1 MKVGGNMLILIL
13 KLIIDLIFFDKEE
26 GVNIFLLT
34 DHEIETEFYN
44 LIDNEKNNDQMAHD
58 QSQNFFPIF
67 IGKEQIQYI
76 IYNILLN
83 LKII

>member
-13 KLIIDLIFFDKEE
+13 KLIIDLIFFDKKE

-34 DHEIETEFYN
+34 DHETEFYN
-44 LIDNEKNNDQMAHD
+44 LTDNEKNNDQMAHD

-67 IGKEQIQYI
+67 IGKKQI
-76 IYNILLN
+76 
-83 LKII
+83 